1 MIATIL
7 LQGTTGGTGGTFG
20 SFSSFI
26 PLVLIIV
33 VFYFFMIRP
42 QVKKQK
48 DQKKYVEELKKGD
61 RIITTSGM
69 HGKIIEVADTT
80 FLIET
85 EGGHKVRFNKSAISL
100 DESKA
105 LNTPVIS
112 K

>member
-7 LQGTTGGTGGTFG
+7 LAATPDAGPLG
-20 SFSSFI
+20 SLSGFLPI
-26 PLVLIIV
+26 VLIII

-61 RIITTSGM
+61 KVITTAGM
-69 HGKIIEVADTT
+69 HGKIADVAEKT
-80 FLIET
+80 FLVET
-85 EGGHKVRFNKSAISL
+85 EGGHKIRFDKSAISL
-100 DESKA
+100 EASKA
-105 LNTPVIS
+105 LNTPPVTT

>member
-7 LQGTTGGTGGTFG
+7 LQAAGFDPKQLIVFG
-20 SFSSFI
+20 
-26 PLVLIIV
+26 LIIL

-48 DQKKYVEELKKGD
+48 DQKNFVNELKKGD
-61 RIITTSGM
+61 KIITTSGM

-85 EGGHKVRFNKSAISL
+85 EGGQKVRFNKSAISL
-100 DESKA
+100 EESKA
-105 LNTPVIS
+105 LNTPAVV

>member
-7 LQGTTGGTGGTFG
+7 LQAAGFDPKQLIVFG
-20 SFSSFI
+20 
-26 PLVLIIV
+26 LIIL

-48 DQKKYVEELKKGD
+48 DQKNFVNELKKGD
-61 RIITTSGM
+61 KIVTTSGM
-69 HGKIIEVADTT
+69 HGKILEIADAT

-85 EGGHKVRFNKSAISL
+85 EGGQKVRFNKSAISL
-100 DESKA
+100 EESKA
-105 LNTPVIS
+105 LNTPAVV